1 MLLPGFF
8 PSRLGYF
15 PSLRKQPVTRDLVS
29 GASRDRTGDLLLAK
43 QALSQLSY
51 GPWSLEF
58 KRLGALPGSGGADGE
73 RYAARAEVADSA
85 AGDSHDVPAAG
96 ATEEARGERGANPG
110 GADHRG
116 GPATVRNFD

>member
-51 GPWSLEF
+51 GPWALEF
-58 KRLGALPGSGGADGE
+58 KRLGSGGADGE
-73 RYAARAEVADSA
+73 RYAAGAEVADSA
-85 AGDSHDVPAAG
+85 AGHSYDVLAAG
-96 ATEEARGERGANPG
+96 ATEEACGERGANPG
-110 GADHRG
+110 GADHG
-116 GPATVRNFD
+116 GCPATVRNFD